1 MWRLSSRKCAVIP
14 SAPAA
19 SHTIAA
25 STGSGSA
32 PRRACRSVAT
42 WSILIYSRCCF
53 ARIAPVPESQ
63 LYPAENFIVPFRKIA
78 GLFLLAACSSATQ
91 RMGSNGQVTGAA
103 SAQLA
108 VDQFLQ
114 AVNAK
119 DLQAMSTVFGTKDG
133 PARETMDRTEL
144 EKREVILA
152 CYFNHD
158 TARILGEQGGL
169 QGHREIRVQLNKG
182 NLSRETTFYAIKGP
196 GGRWYVDNMDIA
208 AVRDFC
214 GNPGTSTRRQ

>member
-1 MWRLSSRKCAVIP
+1 VS
-14 SAPAA
+14 
-19 SHTIAA
+19 
-25 STGSGSA
+25 
-32 PRRACRSVAT
+32 
-42 WSILIYSRCCF
+42 
-53 ARIAPVPESQ
+53 
-63 LYPAENFIVPFRKIA
+63 FRKVA

-91 RMGSNGQVTGAA
+91 KMTNDGRVTGAA

-108 VDQFLQ
+108 VDQFLT

-119 DLQAMSTVFGTKDG
+119 DLQAMSIIFGTKDG

-152 CYFNHD
+152 CYFAHD
-158 TARILGEQGGL
+158 SARTLGESAGL
-169 QGHREIRVQLNKG
+169 GGHREIRIQLKKG
-182 NLSRETTFYAIKGP
+182 NLSRETTFYAIRGP

-208 AVRDFC
+208 SVRDFC

>member
-1 MWRLSSRKCAVIP
+1 VEN
-14 SAPAA
+14 
-19 SHTIAA
+19 
-25 STGSGSA
+25 
-32 PRRACRSVAT
+32 
-42 WSILIYSRCCF
+42 SIVS
-53 ARIAPVPESQ
+53 
-63 LYPAENFIVPFRKIA
+63 FRKVA
-78 GLFLLAACSSATQ
+78 VLFLLSACSSAN
-91 RMGSNGQVTGAA
+91 RAGNNGQVTGAP

-108 VDQFLQ
+108 VDQFLK

-152 CYFNHD
+152 CYFAHD
-158 TARILGEQGGL
+158 GARILGESAGT
-169 QGHREIRVQLNKG
+169 QGHRDIRVELKKG
-182 NLSRETTFYAIKGP
+182 NLARQTTFYSIRGP

-214 GNPGTSTRRQ
+214 GNPGTGRQ